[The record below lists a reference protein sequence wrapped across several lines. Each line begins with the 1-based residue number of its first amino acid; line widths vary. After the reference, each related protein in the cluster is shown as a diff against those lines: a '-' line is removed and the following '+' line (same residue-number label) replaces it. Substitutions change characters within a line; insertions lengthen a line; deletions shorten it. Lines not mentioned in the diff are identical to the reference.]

1 MVNHIEGFPYQRI
14 LVLGLAKTG
23 TAVSQ
28 VLKKEGFK
36 VLVSDLSAK
45 ETDENVKVLKDLGVT
60 VHLGEPSLQLL
71 EDVDVIIKNPGIPY
85 TNTLLVEAEKKHLP
99 ILTEIELLA
108 YMIDVPIIAITG
120 SNGKTTTTTLTE
132 KMLAKSNKNVVAA
145 GNIGKVATD
154 IAYELTQDQT
164 LVLELS
170 SFQLMGVN
178 NFRPTVSVLLNLF
191 EAHLDYHGDFSA
203 YQEAKARIFRAQQS
217 TDYLVYNADNEAVS
231 HAVKSAQATKIPFSS
246 KRLLKNGG
254 YIKNQA
260 LYFKDTKIIDI
271 KDIKLVGD
279 HNLENILAS
288 SISALL
294 TGATIEGIRA
304 VLTTFTGVKH
314 RLQFVDEKNGVK
326 YYNDSKATNTL
337 ATITALEAFRSPIRL
352 IAGGLD
358 RGNGFDDLI
367 PHLKNVSGIYLY
379 GETKDKLKE
388 TATKVPVPHIVTGE
402 SLAEVTLEAAK
413 DAQPGEIVLLSPAC
427 ASWDQF
433 SNFEIRGDIFIEAV
447 HTL

>member
-1 MVNHIEGFPYQRI
+1 MVNHIKGFPYQRI

-23 TAVSQ
+23 TAVSR

-45 ETDENVKVLKDLGVT
+45 ETDENVTSLKEQGID

-85 TNTLLVEAEKKHLP
+85 TNTLLVAAEKKHLP

-145 GNIGKVATD
+145 GNIGKVATE
-154 IAYELTQDQT
+154 IAYELTEDET

-203 YQEAKARIFRAQQS
+203 YQEAKARIFRAQQP
-217 TDYLVYNADNEAVS
+217 TDYLVYNADNEAVL
-231 HAVKSAQATKIPFSS
+231 HAVESAKATKIPFSS
-246 KRLLKNGG
+246 KRVLKDGG
-254 YIKNQA
+254 YIKDQA

-279 HNLENILAS
+279 HNLENVLAS

-294 TGATIEGIRA
+294 TGATVEGIKA

-314 RLQFVDEKNGVK
+314 RLQFVDEINGVK

-337 ATITALEAFRSPIRL
+337 ATITALEAFQSPIRL

-358 RGNGFDDLI
+358 RGNGFDELI
-367 PHLKNVSGIYLY
+367 PHFKNVAGIYLY
-379 GETKDKLKE
+379 GETKDKLKM
-388 TATKVPVPHIVTGE
+388 TAEKVPVPHIVTGA
-402 SLAEVTLEAAK
+402 SLAEMTLEAAK

-433 SNFEIRGDIFIEAV
+433 NNFEIRGDIFINAV